1 MNFESYLAYAESIV
15 TAEHP
20 AAPYD
25 NPDYFNYTKLNW
37 ARLNRWIKTGVI
49 SEQTKEVMARITQ
62 PQNWIIITEPW
73 CGDAAHV
80 IPFLQQMASLNPLIH
95 VEYELRDAE
104 PHRINAYLTNGGKS
118 IPKLIIRNNSNADL
132 ATWGPRPVECQLV
145 YTQLQASKADLETI
159 KTELQKWY
167 NADKGVLIQ
176 KEVAALIVEH
186 TL

>member
-1 MNFESYLAYAESIV
+1 MDFQSYLNYSESIINSD
-15 TAEHP
+15 TP

-25 NPDYFNYTKLNW
+25 NPDYLNYTKLNW
-37 ARLNRWIKTGVI
+37 ARLNRWMKTGVL
-49 SEQTKEVMARITQ
+49 SQHTKDTIAKIVT

-95 VEYELRDAE
+95 VEYELRDAA
-104 PHRINAYLTNGGKS
+104 PNRINFYLTNGSKS
-118 IPKLIIRNNSNADL
+118 IPKLVIRNDRNEDL
-132 ATWGPRPVECQLV
+132 AVWGPRPVGCQLM
-145 YTQLQASKADLETI
+145 YAKLIADKTGLEAI

-167 NADKGVLIQ
+167 NEDKGVQIQ
-176 KEVAALIVEH
+176 EEIAALILNH